1 MNFNRIG
8 YDKKMNHFF
17 KSFFLIELALLLQVV
32 MMNIPLFLGDVAGSE
47 ILLIMLF
54 ILIFFG
60 ANSIPGIAR
69 TMGRTMRQIKDASQ
83 EVQNE
88 IRKSGGDIKADF
100 NLQKMVDDSVND
112 IAQPFKEHART
123 LDQALEFEPPRPP
136 VKSIENKEIYPTE
149 LPSEDE
155 IAGESS
161 PTELK

>member
-1 MNFNRIG
+1 
-8 YDKKMNHFF
+8 
-17 KSFFLIELALLLQVV
+17 

-69 TMGRTMRQIKDASQ
+69 TMGKTMRQIKDASQ

-88 IRKSGGDIKADF
+88 IRKSGGDIKGDF

-123 LDQALEFEPPRPP
+123 LDQALEFEPPKTF
-136 VKSIENKEIYPTE
+136 VKPLISEEKPAIE

-155 IAGESS
+155 LAGNDLE
-161 PTELK
+161 KGNQ

>member
-1 MNFNRIG
+1 MFIR
-8 YDKKMNHFF
+8 KF
-17 KSFFLIELALLLQVV
+17 KTFLLLEIALLLQLV

-47 ILLIMLF
+47 ILLILLF

-69 TMGRTMRQIKDASQ
+69 TMGRTIRQIKDASQ

-123 LDQALEFEPPRPP
+123 LDQALEFEPPKPFAKP
-136 VKSIENKEIYPTE
+136 IENKEVSPTE

-155 IAGESS
+155 IAGEST
-161 PTELK
+161 PTEVK

>member
-1 MNFNRIG
+1 MI
-8 YDKKMNHFF
+8 
-17 KSFFLIELALLLQVV
+17 
-32 MMNIPLFLGDVAGSE
+32 NIPLFLGDVAGSE
-47 ILLIMLF
+47 ILLILLF

-69 TMGRTMRQIKDASQ
+69 TMGRTIRQIKDASQ

-123 LDQALEFEPPRPP
+123 LDQALEFEPPKPF
-136 VKSIENKEIYPTE
+136 VKPIENKEVSPTE

-155 IAGESS
+155 IAGEST
-161 PTELK
+161 PTEVK

>member
-1 MNFNRIG
+1 
-8 YDKKMNHFF
+8 
-17 KSFFLIELALLLQVV
+17 

-47 ILLIMLF
+47 ILLILLF

-69 TMGRTMRQIKDASQ
+69 TMGRTIRQIKDASQ

-88 IRKSGGDIKADF
+88 IRKSGGDIKSDF

-123 LDQALEFEPPRPP
+123 LDQALEFEPPKPF
-136 VKSIENKEIYPTE
+136 VKPIENKEVSPTE

-155 IAGESS
+155 IAGDST
-161 PTELK
+161 PTEVK

>member
-1 MNFNRIG
+1 
-8 YDKKMNHFF
+8 
-17 KSFFLIELALLLQVV
+17 

-47 ILLIMLF
+47 ILLILLF

-69 TMGRTMRQIKDASQ
+69 TMGRTIRQIKDASQ

-88 IRKSGGDIKADF
+88 IRKSGGDIKSDF

-123 LDQALEFEPPRPP
+123 LDQALEFEPPKPF
-136 VKSIENKEIYPTE
+136 VKPIENKEVSPTE

-155 IAGESS
+155 IAGESTH
-161 PTELK
+161 TEVK

>member
-1 MNFNRIG
+1 MIN
-8 YDKKMNHFF
+8 M
-17 KSFFLIELALLLQVV
+17 
-32 MMNIPLFLGDVAGSE
+32 PLFLGDVAGSE

-88 IRKSGGDIKADF
+88 IRKSSGDIKGDF

-123 LDQALEFEPPRPP
+123 LDQALEFEPPKTF
-136 VKSIENKEIYPTE
+136 VKPKITEEKSAIELPTQDELAGNNLEENK
-149 LPSEDE
+149 
-155 IAGESS
+155 
-161 PTELK
+161 

>member
-1 MNFNRIG
+1 
-8 YDKKMNHFF
+8 
-17 KSFFLIELALLLQVV
+17 

-47 ILLIMLF
+47 ILLILLF

-69 TMGRTMRQIKDASQ
+69 TMGRTIRQIKDASQ

-88 IRKSGGDIKADF
+88 IRKSGGDIKSDF

-123 LDQALEFEPPRPP
+123 LDQVLEFEPPKPF
-136 VKSIENKEIYPTE
+136 VKPIEIKEVSPTE

-155 IAGESS
+155 IAGEST
-161 PTELK
+161 PTEVK

>member
-1 MNFNRIG
+1 MFIR
-8 YDKKMNHFF
+8 KF
-17 KSFFLIELALLLQVV
+17 KTFLLLEIALLLQLV

-47 ILLIMLF
+47 ILLILLF

-69 TMGRTMRQIKDASQ
+69 TMGRTIRQIKDASQ

-123 LDQALEFEPPRPP
+123 LDQALEFEPPKPF
-136 VKSIENKEIYPTE
+136 VKPIENKEVSPTE

-155 IAGESS
+155 IAGEST
-161 PTELK
+161 PTEVK

>member
-1 MNFNRIG
+1 MFIR
-8 YDKKMNHFF
+8 KF
-17 KSFFLIELALLLQVV
+17 KTFLLLEIALLLQVV

-47 ILLIMLF
+47 ILLILLF

-69 TMGRTMRQIKDASQ
+69 TMGRTIRQIKDASQ

-88 IRKSGGDIKADF
+88 IRKSGGDIKSDF

-123 LDQALEFEPPRPP
+123 LDQALEFEPPKPF
-136 VKSIENKEIYPTE
+136 VKPIENKEVSPTE

-155 IAGESS
+155 IAGES
-161 PTELK
+161 TQTKEK

>member
-1 MNFNRIG
+1 L
-8 YDKKMNHFF
+8 KT
-17 KSFFLIELALLLQVV
+17 FLLLELALLLQYV

-69 TMGRTMRQIKDASQ
+69 TMGKTMRQIKDASQ

-88 IRKSGGDIKADF
+88 IRKSGGDIKGDF
-100 NLQKMVDDSVND
+100 NLQKMVDDSFND

-123 LDQALEFEPPRPP
+123 LDQALEFEPPKTF
-136 VKSIENKEIYPTE
+136 VKPLTSEEKPAIE

-155 IAGESS
+155 LAGNDLE
-161 PTELK
+161 KGNQ

>member
-1 MNFNRIG
+1 MFIR
-8 YDKKMNHFF
+8 KF
-17 KSFFLIELALLLQVV
+17 KTFLLLEIALLLQLV

-47 ILLIMLF
+47 ILLILLF

-69 TMGRTMRQIKDASQ
+69 TMGRTIRQIKDASQ

-88 IRKSGGDIKADF
+88 IRKSGGDIKSDF

-123 LDQALEFEPPRPP
+123 LDQALEFEPPKPF
-136 VKSIENKEIYPTE
+136 VKPIENKEVSPTE

-155 IAGESS
+155 IAGEST
-161 PTELK
+161 PTEVK

>member
-1 MNFNRIG
+1 
-8 YDKKMNHFF
+8 
-17 KSFFLIELALLLQVV
+17 

-47 ILLIMLF
+47 ILLILLF

-69 TMGRTMRQIKDASQ
+69 TMGRTIRQIKDASQ

-123 LDQALEFEPPRPP
+123 LDQALEFEPPKPFAKP
-136 VKSIENKEIYPTE
+136 IENKEVSPTE

-155 IAGESS
+155 IAGEST
-161 PTELK
+161 PTEVK

>member
-1 MNFNRIG
+1 
-8 YDKKMNHFF
+8 
-17 KSFFLIELALLLQVV
+17 

-47 ILLIMLF
+47 ILLILLF

-69 TMGRTMRQIKDASQ
+69 TMGRTIRQIKDASQ

-88 IRKSGGDIKADF
+88 IRKSGGDIKSDF
-100 NLQKMVDDSVND
+100 NLQKMVNDSVND

-123 LDQALEFEPPRPP
+123 LDQALEFEPPKPF
-136 VKSIENKEIYPTE
+136 VKPIENKEVSPTE

-155 IAGESS
+155 IAGEST
-161 PTELK
+161 PTEVK